1 MKLWYSEWR
10 ARRRRR
16 KKGWA
21 ITQTRAPEQ
30 KASGDGGD
38 ERLWENWMAN
48 AIIRPSLSS
57 LVPSFLFPAALLFG
71 STWQIN
77 TPTLSVSLSAVES
90 PQLYLQSQAIDTVVP
105 DSVGK
110 IQLIEL
116 SVCSDVTKH
125 HLITAHLICWS
136 AGYRSNLKVTKVI
149 RWITGN
155 TRA

>member
-10 ARRRRR
+10 ARRRR

-90 PQLYLQSQAIDTVVP
+90 PQLYLQSSQAIDTVVP

>member
-10 ARRRRR
+10 ARRR

-30 KASGDGGD
+30 KASGD

-77 TPTLSVSLSAVES
+77 APTLSVSLSAGES
-90 PQLYLQSQAIDTVVP
+90 PQLYLQSRATDTVVP
-105 DSVGK
+105 DSVVK

-136 AGYRSNLKVTKVI
+136 AGCRGNLKKVTNVI
-149 RWITGN
+149 RWIIGN
-155 TRA
+155 TGA